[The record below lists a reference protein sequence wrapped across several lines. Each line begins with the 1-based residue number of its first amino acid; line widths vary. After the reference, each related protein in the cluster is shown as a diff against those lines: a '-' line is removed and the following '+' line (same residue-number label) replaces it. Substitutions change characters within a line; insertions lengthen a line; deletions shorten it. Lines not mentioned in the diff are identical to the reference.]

1 MQMTGWKIHRE
12 ADKISITTSS
22 LSTRRRIK
30 KDRNVILLY
39 SARKTNDAE
48 TPDNVRAVSEDL
60 QRKSRKVRTIV
71 KFKINS

>member
-1 MQMTGWKIHRE
+1 MAGWKIHRE

-39 SARKTNDAE
+39 SARKTNDAK